1 MSVNSNDNKALLWNL
16 LSKHPNQKKDPSKFQ
31 AVLEYRVN
39 EIHRNRFKFGNDLMA
54 MNKEIIKQFA
64 SEIPAQHSK
73 IPQPKPLSKAKV
85 FEQRLK
91 SQQDNF
97 NQLINKQK
105 PKEIDFSDKT
115 EDAPIDAR
123 MVDDTLQQ
131 RELELKNIMAQYDS
145 NNKNA
150 NEWLKGEETSTSKHL
165 KIDKKTNVKIESDVV
180 NVPTNQRRVRFEV
193 EEKPTKPTKPIS
205 FLDKL
210 KKIDVKDEIINH
222 LKRIEE
228 KQDLILGLLQSKAET
243 N

>member
-16 LSKHPNQKKDPSKFQ
+16 LSKHPNQKKDSKKFQ

-39 EIHRNRFKFGNDLMA
+39 EIHRNRFKFGNNLMD

-64 SEIPAQHSK
+64 NEIPPQSINNKITPPKQSK
-73 IPQPKPLSKAKV
+73 QNI
-85 FEQRLK
+85 FDQRLK
-91 SQQDNF
+91 NQQDNF
-97 NQLINKQK
+97 NKLINGQK

-115 EDAPIDAR
+115 EESPIDLR
-123 MVDDTLQQ
+123 VVDDTLQQ
-131 RELELKNIMAQYDS
+131 RELELKKIMSQYES
-145 NNKNA
+145 NGNNA
-150 NEWLKGEETSTSKHL
+150 TQWLKGEDTSNSKHL
-165 KIDKKTNVKIESDVV
+165 KIDKKTTVKIESDVV
-180 NVPTNQRRVRFEV
+180 NVPIKEKRVHFEV
-193 EEKPTKPTKPIS
+193 EEKPTKPIS

-210 KKIDVKDEIINH
+210 KKIEVKDEIIKY